1 LIEVKEVI
9 EETVVVNQV
18 VEDKEFSKEEVNLV
32 VEVVE
37 EEEEDNQ
44 PVEVDSNLI
53 DNKMVELQDEEGT
66 RNSVEDL
73 ITKEELR
80 DLTNKMMMNKDL
92 EQ

>member
-1 LIEVKEVI
+1 MIEVKEVI

-18 VEDKEFSKEEVNLV
+18 VEDKEVSKEEVNL
-32 VEVVE
+32 VE

>member
-1 LIEVKEVI
+1 MIEVKEVI

-18 VEDKEFSKEEVNLV
+18 VEDKEVSKEEVNLV